1 MIIYYCVAEYIKALL
16 EKMLHASLSAMLA
29 IKPFKSD

>member
-1 MIIYYCVAEYIKALL
+1 MYYCVAEYIKALL
-16 EKMLHASLSAMLA
+16 EKILNGALSAALA